1 MSTQAAN
8 NSDNLDFFSSQ
19 TAGEHTDAVNLDG
32 LDHVF
37 KWASETVSEGE
48 DKRVKQARESR
59 VRRQILDVV
68 QQYKEQKVM
77 AKSQDEVAYLQ
88 RRVIALLTRLQE
100 MTEEVASVKQ
110 IMVTQYWTLQQIP
123 VLEAQVKALKS
134 AEYEKEAA
142 VKDGRSSQNQ
152 SRKRLPGRHPCYCR
166 RRKHKI
172 VVHTKTNKRRS
183 SSLAK
188 PQVVAFLPPTKAIN
202 RTNHPD

>member
-1 MSTQAAN
+1 VSTQAAN

-19 TAGEHTDAVNLDG
+19 TAGEHTEAVNLDG

-68 QQYKEQKVM
+68 QQYKEQKVI

-142 VKDGRSSQNQ
+142 VKE
-152 SRKRLPGRHPCYCR
+152 R
-166 RRKHKI
+166 RYLMDA
-172 VVHTKTNKRRS
+172 
-183 SSLAK
+183 LAK
-188 PQVVAFLPPTKAIN
+188 IKVERDYLEDILVTVEDENTRLSSILRQTREEVAVLQNRKWWHFFIPQK
-202 RTNHPD
+202 R